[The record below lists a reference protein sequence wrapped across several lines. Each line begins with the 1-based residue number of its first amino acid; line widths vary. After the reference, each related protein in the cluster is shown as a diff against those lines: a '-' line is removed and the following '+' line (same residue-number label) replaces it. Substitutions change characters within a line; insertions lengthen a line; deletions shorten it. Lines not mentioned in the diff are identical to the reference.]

1 MAMVCE
7 PTMKVV
13 SLMDVQPDGAGWKAL
28 DFMNLYASSDEWN
41 SPVHAEVGPDGAV
54 WVADFQNFIIQHN
67 PTPSLERG
75 GFVATTGVGGAHE
88 NDLRDHSR
96 GRIYRIVAK
105 GYQWSGAIPATS
117 TDTDGRSKQLGC
129 SSLYSRLNAQRQ
141 LIEEKVTF
149 SDGLHAKSRRW
160 TGPQRSMPYGHF
172 TV

>member
-1 MAMVCE
+1 MVCE

-13 SLMDVQPDGAGWKAL
+13 SLDGCAAATAL
-28 DFMNLYASSDEWN
+28 ATRRSMRINIYASSDEWN

-96 GRIYRIVAK
+96 GRIYRITAK
-105 GYQWSGAIPATS
+105 GASKAAGHALWKTHGSAR
-117 TDTDGRSKQLGC
+117 GR
-129 SSLYSRLNAQRQ
+129 
-141 LIEEKVTF
+141 
-149 SDGLHAKSRRW
+149 
-160 TGPQRSMPYGHF
+160 RSQELQAFGELWRA
-172 TV
+172 VI